1 MNYIDIF
8 CVGAINV
15 LILLFFLVG
24 ALLITK
30 KSNSNQE
37 NTDVLNVLIGLPVFL
52 TLTSSIIAIL
62 LMGFKTI
69 FIIAI
74 FLILPWISY
83 KPDKDRFKAIHKTLL
98 FYIPFFIV
106 FFLLKALN
114 ILTPGTNLIG
124 TTAFDDF
131 SYTSQ
136 INLLLKIR
144 KETWFLELERGMF
157 GQDVAIKPYHYFE
170 FYLAIFLKFFSKLN
184 TYQTY
189 HLSVVPLFQAMAVGS
204 GALVIRYFSKWKNYQ
219 VLLLT
224 SCLFLCLRYTILDE
238 VIFKNLPEFL
248 VQILKHFAFQK
259 VFLNDAGPHI
269 LSSYFGIKLCISMI
283 FVAPLICLQ
292 NLKNNYKYLIT
303 SLLPIISITYVP
315 FTILYSFVGFLI
327 NKFDFKWFLSILIL
341 GSLFIFYSIN
351 GNGEIHGDK
360 VNFITKFIDSNKS
373 DPYFLPRGISFFIIQ
388 TIEFTYLTILISFIL
403 IFFIIKKPSRKILL
417 FFAILSAFPFFLY
430 ELPVGKALFYITL
443 FVLIIFSLKKI
454 IYNPLIKENLQITI
468 TTIGLFS
475 AIICFSFVIDLS
487 QIFILFFYCALPIY
501 LGILI
506 STTEIKNKNL
516 FIFIS
521 GIIIIFNLF
530 NLKYNLERE
539 CQPIIDKEE
548 TAIKIKSWFKVMPN
562 HRAVHFNILT
572 NSPFLASSMIGH
584 EFLQYSD
591 SVTSAWISI
600 DLMTKKDSLNFKDAG
615 LNSYVERF
623 TFNSFY
629 KKEIQ
634 FSKDSGFIFIQKK
647 FIKQNDIHLVFVS
660 DNIARSNTNYLK
672 PIIKDSIRIEKG
684 RYTAF
689 LIDPN
694 FLK

>member
-1 MNYIDIF
+1 
-8 CVGAINV
+8 
-15 LILLFFLVG
+15 
-24 ALLITK
+24 
-30 KSNSNQE
+30 
-37 NTDVLNVLIGLPVFL
+37 
-52 TLTSSIIAIL
+52 
-62 LMGFKTI
+62 MGFKTI
-69 FIIAI
+69 FIISI
-74 FLILPWISY
+74 CLLLPWVNF
-83 KPDKDRFKAIHKTLL
+83 KPDKERFKAINKIFL
-98 FYIPFFIV
+98 FYLPFFIL
-106 FFLLKALN
+106 FFFLKALT

-144 KETWFLELERGMF
+144 RETWFLELERGMF
-157 GQDVAIKPYHYFE
+157 NQDVAIKPYHYFE

-184 TYQTY
+184 TYQAY
-189 HLSVVPLFQAMAVGS
+189 HLSVVPLLQAMAVGS
-204 GALVIRYFSKWKNYQ
+204 GALVIRYFSKWKDYQ

-224 SCLFLCLRYTILDE
+224 SCLFLCLRYTIIDE
-238 VIFKNLPEFL
+238 LIFQNLPEFL
-248 VQILKHFAFQK
+248 VHVFKHFAFQK

-269 LSSYFGIKLCISMI
+269 LSSYFGLKLCISLI
-283 FVAPLICLQ
+283 FIAPLICLQ
-292 NLKNNYKYLIT
+292 NQNNNYKYLIT
-303 SLLPIISITYVP
+303 SILPIISVTYVP
-315 FTILYSFVGFLI
+315 FTILYSFVGFLV
-327 NKFDFKWFLSILIL
+327 NKFDFKWFLSLLIL
-341 GSLFIFYSIN
+341 GSLVTFYSFN

-373 DPYFLPRGISFFIIQ
+373 DPYFLPRGISFYITQ
-388 TIEFTYLTILISFIL
+388 TIEFTYLTLLISFVL
-403 IFFIIKKPSRKILL
+403 IFFHLKNPTSRLL
-417 FFAILSAFPFFLY
+417 IFFGILSVFPFFLY
-430 ELPVGKALFYITL
+430 ELPIGKALFYITL
-443 FVLIIFSLKKI
+443 FVLVIYSLKKI
-454 IYNPLIKENLQITI
+454 IYHSLIKENLQIII
-468 TTIGLFS
+468 TTFGLFS

-487 QIFILFFYCALPIY
+487 QIFILIFYCALPIF

-506 STTEIKNKNL
+506 STTEIKNKTL

-521 GIIIIFNLF
+521 TIIIIFNLF
-530 NLKYNLERE
+530 NLKYNIERE
-539 CQPIIDKEE
+539 CQPIIEKEE
-548 TAIKIKSWFKVMPN
+548 TAIKIKSWFKAIPN

-591 SVTSAWISI
+591 SITSAWISI
-600 DLMTKKDSLNFKDAG
+600 DQMTKKDSLNFKDAG
-615 LNSYVERF
+615 LNSYVDRF

-634 FSKDSGFIFIQKK
+634 CSKDSGFIFIQKK